1 MSLKEDYELR
11 DTVCAGQEE
20 YWRLRAQSI
29 CLGLSCFGTREELA
43 RRLDIFTFHS
53 EGPLPTQ
60 EEVERQMDAPLEKV
74 ASASWLTQRPAFSGD
89 LYAGETYPAAKG
101 AAPWKVVPEL
111 SYMNKK
117 ICSSDVMKAVGVLMR
132 PTFCFYNHLSEGPLI
147 DRLVGVAF
155 LTFTPRFLSQI
166 PEDYVRVFA
175 GFFGLASQVDSR
187 ELQQAVERQKL
198 LEVAYTVLDSE
209 AIHGVTYCQA
219 RFSVCKAPASSLCSN
234 LMCHSCC
241 GMHQLRDPCR
251 IHDSLAQF
259 LRFYQRATFDFEQ
272 THTFDRSLTLR
283 LQLKAG
289 MRKVQLYRLFY
300 GYSVVS
306 AK

>member
-11 DTVCAGQEE
+11 DAAYAGHEE
-20 YWRLRAQSI
+20 YWRLRAQCL

-43 RRLDIFTFHS
+43 RRVDFLTFNS
-53 EGPLPTQ
+53 DAPPPSQ
-60 EEVERQMDAPLEKV
+60 EDLERQADTPLEKV
-74 ASASWLTQRPAFSGD
+74 ASANWLTQRPTFSGE
-89 LYAGETYPAAKG
+89 LHAGETYPAAKS

-117 ICSSDVMKAVGVLMR
+117 ICSADVMKAVGVLMR
-132 PTFCFYNHLSEGPLI
+132 PTFCFYNHVSEGPLI
-147 DRLVGVAF
+147 DRLVGIAF
-155 LTFTPRFLSQI
+155 LPFTPRFLSQI

-198 LEVAYTVLDSE
+198 LEMAYTVLDSE

-219 RFSVCKAPASSLCSN
+219 RFSACKAPASGLCSN
-234 LMCHSCC
+234 LMCQSCC
-241 GMHQLRDPCR
+241 GLHQLRDPCR

-259 LRFYQRATFDFEQ
+259 LRFHLRATFDFEQ
-272 THTFDRSLTLR
+272 TQTFDRSLTLR

-289 MRKVQLYRLFY
+289 VKKVQLYRLFY

-306 AK
+306 AI